1 MSRLIYING
10 MGPNFRGDN
19 IYEFIFSDTLEV
31 FGENWESKPANGYP
45 LPPDIEYIKKVGTLV
60 NEEIVFELVQDSDV
74 FSVIDSM
81 DNVIALGWEKE
92 TNEIDFSLTKR
103 LVFHFGDTEE
113 DVKNKDI
120 AKHIVSVYNEDGKR
134 RNKTEIV
141 KDIIDLL

>member
-1 MSRLIYING
+1 MNRLIYING

-45 LPPDIEYIKKVGTLV
+45 LPPDMEYIKKVGTLV
-60 NEEIVFELVQDSDV
+60 NENVVLELVQDSDV

-92 TNEIDFSLTKR
+92 TDDIDFSLIKR
-103 LVFHFGDTEE
+103 LVFQFGDTEE
-113 DVKNKDI
+113 DVKNKLYERDI
-120 AKHIVSVYNEDGKR
+120 VLQFEKEVVYEK
-134 RNKTEIV
+134 
-141 KDIIDLL
+141 